1 MTYSD
6 YKSNLGYLILI
17 ALFIKLM
24 AFGLS
29 LSDCLGALVL
39 LSFAFGSKVLE
50 YYVPARPDIY
60 ADLKSMQDS
69 MTELVSKTDELERDV
84 MGIKLGVKR

>member
-1 MTYSD
+1 M
-6 YKSNLGYLILI
+6 I

>member
-1 MTYSD
+1 VNYSV

>member
-1 MTYSD
+1 M
-6 YKSNLGYLILI
+6 I
-17 ALFIKLM
+17 ALFVKLM
-24 AFGLS
+24 AVGLN

-39 LSFAFGSKVLE
+39 LSFAFGSRAIE
-50 YYVPARPDIY
+50 YFVPKRPDIY

-69 MTELVSKTDELERDV
+69 VNELVSKTDGLERDV

>member
-1 MTYSD
+1 
-6 YKSNLGYLILI
+6 
-17 ALFIKLM
+17 M